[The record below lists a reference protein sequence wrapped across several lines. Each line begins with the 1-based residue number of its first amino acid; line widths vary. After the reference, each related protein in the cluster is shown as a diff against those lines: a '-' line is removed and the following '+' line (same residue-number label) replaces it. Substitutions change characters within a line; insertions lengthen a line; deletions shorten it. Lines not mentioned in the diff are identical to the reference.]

1 MARQFDIAAD
11 LDTPVSAFLKLA
23 PFGPRFLLES
33 VEGAERLA
41 RYSFIGLGSAF
52 ELRICDNMLTID
64 GESRPA
70 PTDRDSL
77 LAELR
82 KAVSR
87 TPVLSA
93 APAGMGGLSAGSRD
107 GSAPPV
113 PFTGG
118 LVGVTGFELMRRF
131 ERLDTPAPEAGTSEA
146 AYLAPRSVVVFDH
159 LTRRAA
165 LLHEGSEADRLSLRR
180 EIVRALAGPLPGR
193 TSGGRVSAPQA
204 GFERGD
210 FLQAVER
217 AKGHITAG
225 DVFQLVLSI
234 RFGGET
240 ELAPFE
246 VYRALRLLNPSPY
259 MYFLDLGDS
268 CVAGSSPEALVRL
281 DGRQAALRPIAGTR
295 PRGADPEEDSAL
307 EQELLGDP
315 KENAEHVMLV
325 DLARNDLGRVAVPG
339 TIEVNPYRS
348 IERYSH
354 VMHMVSGTTG
364 VLAPDRDA
372 LDLFT
377 AAFPAGTV
385 VGAPKI
391 RAMQL
396 ISELEPG
403 PRGLYAGT
411 VGYFGAGGS
420 MDQAIAI
427 RTIEFRDGRYAFQA
441 GAGIVADSVPEREH
455 AEIVAKGAALDAAL
469 RLAGEGL

>member
-23 PFGPRFLLES
+23 PFNPRFLLES

-52 ELRICDNMLTID
+52 EMRIADDLLTVD
-64 GESRPA
+64 GEVRPA
-70 PTDRDSL
+70 PADRDSL

-82 KAVSR
+82 RAVSR

-93 APAGMGGLSAGSRD
+93 DPSGSGGLAAGSRD

-146 AYLAPRSVVVFDH
+146 AYLAPRSVIVFDH

-165 LLHEGSEADRLSLRR
+165 LLHEGSESERLALRR
-180 EIVRALAGPLPGR
+180 EIVRALAGPLPVR
-193 TSGGRVSAPQA
+193 PSGGRVSAPTA
-204 GFERGD
+204 GFEHGA
-210 FLQAVER
+210 FLDSVER
-217 AKGHITAG
+217 AKGHISAG

-234 RFGGET
+234 QFGGET
-240 ELAPFE
+240 EVRPFE

-281 DGRQAALRPIAGTR
+281 EGRQAALRPIAGTR
-295 PRGADPEEDSAL
+295 PRGADPEEDAEL
-307 EQELLGDP
+307 ERELLADP

-339 TIEVNPYRS
+339 TIRVEPYRS

-364 VLAPDRDA
+364 VLAPAHDA
-372 LDLFT
+372 LDLFA

-396 ISELEPG
+396 ISELEPA

-427 RTIEFRDGRYAFQA
+427 RTIEFRDGRYTFQA

-469 RLAGEGL
+469 NLAGEGL

>member
-180 EIVRALAGPLPGR
+180 EIVRALAGPLPVR
-193 TSGGRVSAPQA
+193 SSGGRVSAPQA

>member
-427 RTIEFRDGRYAFQA
+427 RTIEFRDGRFAFQA

>member
-64 GESRPA
+64 GESRAA

-93 APAGMGGLSAGSRD
+93 APAGMGGLSAGSRG

-180 EIVRALAGPLPGR
+180 EIVRALAGPLPVR
-193 TSGGRVSAPQA
+193 SSGGRVSAPQA

-210 FLQAVER
+210 FLRAVER

-295 PRGADPEEDSAL
+295 PRGADPEEDAAL

>member
-23 PFGPRFLLES
+23 PFDPRFLLES

-52 ELRICDNMLTID
+52 ELRICDDRLTID
-64 GESRPA
+64 GESRSA
-70 PTDRDSL
+70 PSGRDSL

-82 KAVSR
+82 NAVSR
-87 TPVLSA
+87 SPVLSA
-93 APAGMGGLSAGSRD
+93 APSGSGGLSAGSRD

-131 ERLDTPAPEAGTSEA
+131 ERLDTPPPAAGTSEA
-146 AYLAPRSVVVFDH
+146 EYLAPRSVVVFDH

-165 LLHEGSEADRLSLRR
+165 LLHEGPEAERLSLRR
-180 EIVRALAGPLPGR
+180 EIVKALAGPLPDR
-193 TSGGRVSAPQA
+193 PSGGHVSVPVA
-204 GFERGD
+204 GFEPGA
-210 FLQAVER
+210 FLAAVER
-217 AKGHITAG
+217 VKGHITAG

-259 MYFLDLGDS
+259 MYFLNLGNS
-268 CVAGSSPEALVRL
+268 CVVGSSPEALVRL

-295 PRGADPEEDSAL
+295 PRGADAEEDAAL
-307 EQELLGDP
+307 ERELLADP

-396 ISELEPG
+396 ISELEPE
-403 PRGLYAGT
+403 PRGFYAGT

-427 RTIEFRDGRYAFQA
+427 RTIEFREGRYAFQA

-455 AEIVAKGAALDAAL
+455 AEVVAKGAALDAAL

>member
-70 PTDRDSL
+70 PSDRDSL

-87 TPVLSA
+87 TPLLSA
-93 APAGMGGLSAGSRD
+93 APSGLGGLSAGPRD

-180 EIVRALAGPLPGR
+180 EIVRALAGPLPDR
-193 TSGGRVSAPQA
+193 PSGGRVSAPEA
-204 GFERGD
+204 GFERAD
-210 FLQAVER
+210 FLHAVER

-295 PRGADPEEDSAL
+295 PRGSDPEEDAAL
-307 EQELLGDP
+307 EQELLADP

-339 TIEVNPYRS
+339 TIEVHPYRS

-427 RTIEFRDGRYAFQA
+427 RTIEFRDGRFAFQA

>member
-11 LDTPVSAFLKLA
+11 LDTPVSAYLKLA
-23 PFGPRFLLES
+23 PFDPRFLLES

-52 ELRICDNMLTID
+52 ELRIADDRLSID
-64 GESRPA
+64 GQDRPA
-70 PTDRDSL
+70 PTDRESL

-82 KAVSR
+82 NAVSR
-87 TPVLSA
+87 APVLSA
-93 APAGMGGLSAGSRD
+93 TPTGSGGLSAGTRD

-118 LVGVTGFELMRRF
+118 LVGAAGFELMRRF
-131 ERLDTPAPEAGTSEA
+131 ERLDTPAPEPGTSEA
-146 AYLAPRSVVVFDH
+146 SYLAPRSVIVFDH
-159 LTRRAA
+159 LSRRAA
-165 LLHEGSEADRLSLRR
+165 LLHEGPEEERVSLRR
-180 EIVRALAGPLPGR
+180 EIVRALAGPLPDR
-193 TSGGRVSAPQA
+193 FAGGKASAPA
-204 GFERGD
+204 ARFERTE
-210 FLQAVER
+210 FLSAVAR

-234 RFGGET
+234 RYGGET
-240 ELAPFE
+240 EVPPFE

-281 DGRQAALRPIAGTR
+281 EGRQAALRPIAGTR
-295 PRGADPEEDSAL
+295 PRGADPEQDL
-307 EQELLGDP
+307 EFERELLADP

-339 TIEVNPYRS
+339 TIRVDPYKS

-364 VLAPDRDA
+364 LLEPERDA
-372 LDLFT
+372 LDLF
-377 AAFPAGTV
+377 AATFPAGTV

-396 ISELEPG
+396 ISDLEPCS
-403 PRGLYAGT
+403 RGFYAGT

-420 MDQAIAI
+420 
-427 RTIEFRDGRYAFQA
+427 
-441 GAGIVADSVPEREH
+441 
-455 AEIVAKGAALDAAL
+455 
-469 RLAGEGL
+469 